1 VISTPRI
8 IATDS
13 IPAFINVGEQVPT
26 LTSQA
31 LTGAQS
37 SGSSLFANT
46 VSNVTTGTT
55 LNLTAR
61 VNPSGVVTLQID
73 QEVSSPIAPV
83 AGASIQSP
91 SFSQRTIKTQVTVQD
106 GDMIAIGGIISETK
120 TDSTSG
126 IPILHKIPF
135 IGQAFGSKST
145 TKTRTELVVFL
156 TPHVIYDTNG
166 ASEASDELVEGMKR
180 VEKLIRR

>member
-1 VISTPRI
+1 
-8 IATDS
+8 
-13 IPAFINVGEQVPT
+13 
-26 LTSQA
+26 
-31 LTGAQS
+31 
-37 SGSSLFANT
+37 
-46 VSNVTTGTT
+46 
-55 LNLTAR
+55 
-61 VNPSGVVTLQID
+61 
-73 QEVSSPIAPV
+73 
-83 AGASIQSP
+83 
-91 SFSQRTIKTQVTVQD
+91 
-106 GDMIAIGGIISETK
+106 MIAIGGIISETK

-145 TKTRTELVVFL
+145 TKSRTELVVFL